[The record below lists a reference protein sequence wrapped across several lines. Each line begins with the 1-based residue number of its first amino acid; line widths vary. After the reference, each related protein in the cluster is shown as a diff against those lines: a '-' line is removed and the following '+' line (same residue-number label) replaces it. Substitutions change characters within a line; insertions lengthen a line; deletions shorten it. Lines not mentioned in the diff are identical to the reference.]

1 MNPFLTLLEAGAFDA
16 STSLELIK
24 TVITWI
30 LDVVKSEPIL
40 AGAFVVGVLVPA
52 GFAIVGRIKH
62 ISN

>member
-1 MNPFLTLLEAGAFDA
+1 MSPYLTLLEASSFDA
-16 STSLELIK
+16 GTSLELIK

-52 GFAIVGRIKH
+52 GFAIVGRIKN